1 MRYLW
6 VHVKRVSALLC
17 ALLSMI
23 TLSLV
28 LSLSLNDGLTHAQ
41 ERWRVNASEAEATSI
56 IRDLLKRAEMPSGK
70 LKRGAYPLLG
80 ADERSVIPLVST
92 PCPLL
97 LSCDELVG
105 QLKVALLNR
114 GYRLIY
120 SDQSPRPN
128 GPLHFAIAR
137 GKRPVL
143 ALRLNPAHSS
153 ITAVLHIDE
162 SLIAHQ
168 ATLRA
173 LPEHITLSL
182 SSEVIM
188 SAPLLLNRLVEQNRE
203 LLVRIDEV
211 MIKRALL
218 DPESGALIQES
229 ARRRDQLRRELD
241 RLFKQVPSLVGVYL
255 DQRALEA
262 LDRALSDE
270 LVERCAQQHRIVVTP
285 SHDDDTLRS
294 ISRTLGVRSFELSS
308 SLNDQNGRVSA
319 LSERLKAL
327 EATLVLTGEIT
338 LDLDLSTPINLR
350 DFSQWIYQVKQR
362 QVHLFRVSE
371 RAW

>member
-1 MRYLW
+1 MRYLYI
-6 VHVKRVSALLC
+6 KRLSTLLC
-17 ALLSMI
+17 ALLSMF

-41 ERWRVNASEAEATSI
+41 ERWRVNASEAEAISI

-80 ADERSVIPLVST
+80 AEERSVIPLVST

-97 LSCDELVG
+97 LSCDELVE

-114 GYRLIY
+114 GYQLIY

-188 SAPLLLNRLVEQNRE
+188 SAPLLLNRLVEQNRA
-203 LLVRIDEV
+203 LLVSVDRG
-211 MIKRALL
+211 RL
-218 DPESGALIQES
+218 
-229 ARRRDQLRRELD
+229 QL
-241 RLFKQVPSLVGVYL
+241 SLAPV
-255 DQRALEA
+255 
-262 LDRALSDE
+262 
-270 LVERCAQQHRIVVTP
+270 
-285 SHDDDTLRS
+285 
-294 ISRTLGVRSFELSS
+294 
-308 SLNDQNGRVSA
+308 
-319 LSERLKAL
+319 
-327 EATLVLTGEIT
+327 
-338 LDLDLSTPINLR
+338 
-350 DFSQWIYQVKQR
+350 
-362 QVHLFRVSE
+362 
-371 RAW
+371 